1 MSDERGSRREQFD
14 TYVFALAGITLQITV
29 VIIRAAVTFAVNRDI
44 LAVVVA
50 ANNGRLAACLR
61 RARARAGDRV

>member
-1 MSDERGSRREQFD
+1 MSDELGSRREQFD

-29 VIIRAAVTFAVNRDI
+29 VIIRAAVTFAVNRDG
-44 LAVVVA
+44 AVVVA